1 MSETYDPLK
10 LEIQLCF
17 PLSAG
22 AKEIVRLYKPYLDP
36 LELTYT
42 QYIVLLLLWERGSA
56 TVKALGEALWL
67 DSGTLTPVLK
77 KLEER
82 GLVTRARDPRDER
95 SVVIALTPQG
105 VALRE
110 QAAQVP
116 AQVGACVPLSA
127 EEAEQLYS
135 LLHRMLER
143 LR

>member
-1 MSETYDPLK
+1 MSENHDLLK
-10 LEIQLCF
+10 LENQLCF
-17 PLSAG
+17 PLYAG

-127 EEAEQLYS
+127 EEAGQLYS